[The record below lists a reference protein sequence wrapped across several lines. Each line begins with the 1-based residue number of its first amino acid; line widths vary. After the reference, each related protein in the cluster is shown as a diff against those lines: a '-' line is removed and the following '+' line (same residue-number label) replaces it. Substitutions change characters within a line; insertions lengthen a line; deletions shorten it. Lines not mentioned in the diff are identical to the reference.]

1 MKEKIKGKTLILDTL
16 KLSDEP
22 LSHSDI
28 WEKAEKL
35 GLTKLYAKGTDSEQ
49 KKRQIGSLLST
60 WTEKDDC
67 PIIRHEKGYL
77 GWTSITYELKN
88 KVNNNSKVKSI
99 HKIFEEIRN
108 EKEDTSRPQIN
119 IVLRH
124 KVWSNFWNNSMN
136 GLCIVCGKPI
146 TITNFICGHIEAY
159 SVNKN
164 NDISNLAPI
173 CDECNK
179 GMGTMD
185 MREYKKL
192 HYSNINIPCKIDIF
206 IDYITKDDIIKVFE
220 SYIAISNRDSIY
232 FEKAIEIIKRC

>member
-1 MKEKIKGKTLILDTL
+1 MKEKIKGKQLIIKTLENSTHV
-16 KLSDEP
+16 

-28 WEKAEKL
+28 WDKAENL
-35 GLTKLYAKGTDSEQ
+35 GLTKLYAQGTDDEQ

-60 WTEKDDC
+60 WTENEDC

-88 KVNNNSKVKSI
+88 K
-99 HKIFEEIRN
+99 IRN
-108 EKEDTSRPQIN
+108 SSKIEKILEKIEEPRPQIN

-159 SVNKN
+159 SVNQN
-164 NDISNLAPI
+164 SDISNLAPI

-179 GMGTMD
+179 GMGTID

-206 IDYITKDDIIKVFE
+206 VDYITKDDIIKCLEKYLDNIDGIF
-220 SYIAISNRDSIY
+220 
-232 FEKAIEIIKRC
+232 FEKAIEMLEKC